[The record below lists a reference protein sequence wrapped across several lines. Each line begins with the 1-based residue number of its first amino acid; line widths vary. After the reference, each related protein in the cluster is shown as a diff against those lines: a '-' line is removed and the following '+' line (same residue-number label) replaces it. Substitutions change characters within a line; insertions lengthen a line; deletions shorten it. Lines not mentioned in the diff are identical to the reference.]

1 MSEGLMHFL
10 RDALHVSC
18 SISGSSRILCAMTGY
33 AAHIKQ
39 EAEGMGAALSQA
51 MCDQYYSKFKTKV
64 DQVSVPSLTLS

>member
-1 MSEGLMHFL
+1 
-10 RDALHVSC
+10 
-18 SISGSSRILCAMTGY
+18 MTGY